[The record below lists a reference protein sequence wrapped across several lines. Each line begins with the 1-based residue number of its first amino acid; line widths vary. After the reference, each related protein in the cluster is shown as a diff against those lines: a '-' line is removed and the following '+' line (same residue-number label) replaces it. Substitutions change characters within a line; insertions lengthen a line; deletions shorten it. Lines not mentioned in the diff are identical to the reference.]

1 MGRIVDGHGTDD
13 GGSAGGLLP
22 GSSGKLPAAS
32 SSCPKVVTQFLPTSC
47 DLQTTPQQPYSH
59 NNSSYLFADKEETPA
74 APMMTDIDFDEKCF
88 SELFPDLAVAEA
100 GIEF

>member
-22 GSSGKLPAAS
+22 GSGGKLSAA
-32 SSCPKVVTQFLPTSC
+32 SSCPKVVTQFLPTTC
-47 DLQTTPQQPYSH
+47 DLIPTPQQP
-59 NNSSYLFADKEETPA
+59 NNNHSSYLFADKEETPA
-74 APMMTDIDFDEKCF
+74 APVMTDIDFDEKCF

>member
-22 GSSGKLPAAS
+22 GSGGKLSAAP
-32 SSCPKVVTQFLPTSC
+32 SCPKVVTQFLPTSC
-47 DLQTTPQQPYSH
+47 DLLPTSQQPNH
-59 NNSSYLFADKEETPA
+59 NSSYLFADKEETPA

>member
-22 GSSGKLPAAS
+22 GSSCKLPAA
-32 SSCPKVVTQFLPTSC
+32 SSCPKVVTQFLPTTC
-47 DLQTTPQQPYSH
+47 DHPTPH

>member
-22 GSSGKLPAAS
+22 GSSCKLPAA
-32 SSCPKVVTQFLPTSC
+32 SSCPKVVTQFLPSSC
-47 DLQTTPQQPYSH
+47 DLPTTPH
-59 NNSSYLFADKEETPA
+59 NNSSYLFADKEETPS

>member
-1 MGRIVDGHGTDD
+1 VGRIVDGHGTDD
-13 GGSAGGLLP
+13 GGSAGGVLP
-22 GSSGKLPAAS
+22 GSGGKLSAAA
-32 SSCPKVVTQFLPTSC
+32 CDDHPKVVTQYLPSTCDLPT
-47 DLQTTPQQPYSH
+47 PQP
-59 NNSSYLFADKEETPA
+59 NNSSYLFADKEETPS

>member
-22 GSSGKLPAAS
+22 GSSCKLPAA
-32 SSCPKVVTQFLPTSC
+32 SSCPKVVTQFLPTTC
-47 DLQTTPQQPYSH
+47 DQPNNH
-59 NNSSYLFADKEETPA
+59 HNSSYLFADKEETPA

>member
-22 GSSGKLPAAS
+22 GSCKLSAA

-47 DLQTTPQQPYSH
+47 DLPTTPQQPNNH
-59 NNSSYLFADKEETPA
+59 NNNSSYLFADKEETPA